1 MVLQKLFLL
10 GTNLLCQTGA
20 LGVTT
25 LTLDNEEIKMKV
37 KKLIALGCTASLVT
51 AFSHLKA
58 QLQKRYTW

>member
-1 MVLQKLFLL
+1 M
-10 GTNLLCQTGA
+10 LCQTGA

-25 LTLDNEEIKMKV
+25 LTLDNEEIKMEV